1 MSSEKNYPVVDS
13 AESFEALLEQVRQA
27 QRVFAGYTQERVDA
41 IFQAAGPAAD
51 RARGGPAPT
60 APGVFARPHPGG
72 GAPLFRGGAPPRR
85 PGPDPPGQAGRG
97 GDRHGRGGGQGHQEP
112 LRRRIHLQRL

>member
-41 IFQAAGPAAD
+41 IFQAAAAAAD
-51 RARGGPAPT
+51 RAR
-60 APGVFARPHPGG
+60 V
-72 GAPLFRGGAPPRR
+72 PPRPILGVAVWGAR
-85 PGPDPPGQAGRG
+85 RG
-97 GDRHGRGGGQGHQEP
+97 LGW
-112 LRRRIHLQRL
+112 LAS